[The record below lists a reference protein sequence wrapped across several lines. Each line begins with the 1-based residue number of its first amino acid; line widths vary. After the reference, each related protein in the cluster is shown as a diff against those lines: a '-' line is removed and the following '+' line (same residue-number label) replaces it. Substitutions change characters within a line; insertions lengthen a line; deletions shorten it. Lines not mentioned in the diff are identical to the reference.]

1 MHVHL
6 QAISASLT
14 ARIYTQRTL
23 HLCWNCEF
31 NEPLHTCAVL
41 SNQLKHD
48 TLLFPAIY
56 STVDIVHDCLCVCVC
71 VPVVSVPVVA
81 TCIALNSCLALT
93 RELPRTHN
101 APPLLI

>member
-1 MHVHL
+1 M
-6 QAISASLT
+6 
-14 ARIYTQRTL
+14 
-23 HLCWNCEF
+23 
-31 NEPLHTCAVL
+31 
-41 SNQLKHD
+41 
-48 TLLFPAIY
+48 FPAIY
-56 STVDIVHDCLCVCVC
+56 STLDVVHEFVCVY